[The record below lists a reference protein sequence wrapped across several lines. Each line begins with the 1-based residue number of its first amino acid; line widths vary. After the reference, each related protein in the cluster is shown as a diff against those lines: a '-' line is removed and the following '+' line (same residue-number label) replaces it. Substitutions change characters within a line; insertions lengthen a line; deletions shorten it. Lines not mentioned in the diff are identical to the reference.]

1 MSTIVWLSIIF
12 VLLILMIISIYFFF
26 IGRRKQ
32 EAVQIFTIESFIHA
46 HHMNTD
52 NPHKQGIV
60 DKINDFFENTEEADS
75 DSGEDSED
83 GGEDGGH

>member
-1 MSTIVWLSIIF
+1 MVWLSIVF
-12 VLLILMIISIYFFF
+12 VLLVLTIICLYLFF

-32 EAVQIFTIESFIHA
+32 EAVQIFTIESFINA
-46 HHMNTD
+46 QNMNTD

-60 DKINDFFENTEEADS
+60 EKINDFFENAEEADN
-75 DSGEDSED
+75 DSAEDSED